1 MKKMISLSE
10 MMKTFDEHD
19 WIECKTK
26 MEKSTGDKH
35 IKKMTLN
42 EFKSFAK
49 FLGAPKEDVEDIV
62 NDSDYPFEFLNTT
75 RTYH

>member
-1 MKKMISLSE
+1 MKKTIGLSE

-26 MEKSTGDKH
+26 MEKSTGDKQ
-35 IKKMTLN
+35 IKKMTLD

-49 FLGAPKEDVEDIV
+49 FLTAPKEDEEDIV
-62 NDSDYPFEFLNTT
+62 NESDEPFEFLNTT

>member
-1 MKKMISLSE
+1 MKKIGLSE

-26 MEKSTGDKH
+26 MEKSTGDRQ

-49 FLGAPKEDVEDIV
+49 FLSAPKEDEEDIV
-62 NDSDYPFEFLNTT
+62 NESDEPFEFLNTA

>member
-1 MKKMISLSE
+1 MKKIIGLSE

-26 MEKSTGDKH
+26 MEKSTGDRQ
-35 IKKMTLN
+35 IKKMTLA

-49 FLGAPKEDVEDIV
+49 FLGAPKEDEEDIV
-62 NDSDYPFEFLNTT
+62 NDSDEPFEFLNTA

>member
-1 MKKMISLSE
+1 MKKLISLSE

-26 MEKSTGDKH
+26 MEKSTGDRQ
-35 IKKMTLN
+35 IKKMTLA

-62 NDSDYPFEFLNTT
+62 NDSDEPFEFLNTA

>member
-1 MKKMISLSE
+1 MKKIGLSE

-26 MEKSTGDKH
+26 MEKSTGDRQK
-35 IKKMTLN
+35 KKMTLD

-62 NDSDYPFEFLNTT
+62 NDSDEPFEFLNTA

>member
-1 MKKMISLSE
+1 MKKIALSE

-35 IKKMTLN
+35 IKKMTLD
-42 EFKSFAK
+42 ESIIR
-49 FLGAPKEDVEDIV
+49 KEAVKI
-62 NDSDYPFEFLNTT
+62 
-75 RTYH
+75 YHPH

>member
-1 MKKMISLSE
+1 MKKIIGLSE

-26 MEKSTGDKH
+26 MEKSTGDRQ

-49 FLGAPKEDVEDIV
+49 FLGAPKEDEEDIV
-62 NDSDYPFEFLNTT
+62 NDSDEPFEFLNTA

>member
-1 MKKMISLSE
+1 MKKIIGLSE

-26 MEKSTGDKH
+26 MEKCTGDKQ
-35 IKKMTLN
+35 IKKMTLD

-49 FLGAPKEDVEDIV
+49 FLSAPKEDEEDIV
-62 NDSDYPFEFLNTT
+62 NESDEPFEFLNTT

>member
-1 MKKMISLSE
+1 MKKTIGLSE

-26 MEKSTGDKH
+26 MEKSTGDKQ

-49 FLGAPKEDVEDIV
+49 FLTAPKEDEEDIV
-62 NDSDYPFEFLNTT
+62 NESDEPFEFLNTT